1 MHRFDL
7 ATELTWK
14 RHRRRDRRDDQVLFW
29 KIAAIVAI
37 AVAVLMGIG

>member
-7 ATELTWK
+7 TTELHWK
-14 RHRRRDRRDDQVLFW
+14 KHRAHDRRDDRILFW